1 MILYLFNYKVARKG
15 NILWKLTIV
24 NYFNFCIFFNDFLF
38 CDLSLLTCPVLSGR
52 SGYIVKLLG
61 CVVSHSEKNPQKTN
75 AWNFSSTLSYY
86 LFRTNTFAGH
96 VIAFLVTTVCAT
108 FLRTV
113 NAIKRFSTIYIH
125 KYKFKKNPYIFK

>member
-1 MILYLFNYKVARKG
+1 M
-15 NILWKLTIV
+15 T
-24 NYFNFCIFFNDFLF
+24 
-38 CDLSLLTCPVLSGR
+38 VLSGR
-52 SGYIVKLLG
+52 SSYIVKLLC

-86 LFRTNTFAGH
+86 LIRTNTFPGH

-125 KYKFKKNPYIFK
+125 KYEFKKTHIFLNSYFIFLSLPGIGNANYPLTHIKPPA